1 MLLERGAVTD
11 GRSIHSSNSRIG
23 EGACCFMYSPSF
35 SPSHFAFAS
44 PWQICIDG
52 GDDAKYE
59 ESCRSTPQK
68 MGITRSVKFT
78 VNSTTSREGDIR
90 SLTYFDNVRERVAL
104 PEEEGEDGEGREANL
119 PSASSSCSCPS
130 RSSSLHLVK
139 AASYGVFAAV
149 RGC

>member
-59 ESCRSTPQK
+59 ESCRSSPQK

-78 VNSTTSREGDIR
+78 VNSTSREGDIR
-90 SLTYFDNVRERVAL
+90 SLTYFDNVWERMAL
-104 PEEEGEDGEGREANL
+104 PEEEGEDGEGRGEGEANL
-119 PSASSSCSCPS
+119 PSASSC
-130 RSSSLHLVK
+130 SSSLHLVK

>member
-1 MLLERGAVTD
+1 MAA
-11 GRSIHSSNSRIG
+11 RSIPQTAESER
-23 EGACCFMYSPSF
+23 APCCFMYSPSF

-59 ESCRSTPQK
+59 ESCRSNPQK

-78 VNSTTSREGDIR
+78 VNSTSRDEGDIR
-90 SLTYFDNVRERVAL
+90 SLLTYFDNVWERVAL
-104 PEEEGEDGEGREANL
+104 PEEEGEDGEGREADL
-119 PSASSSCSCPS
+119 PSASSCPS
-130 RSSSLHLVK
+130 RSPSLHLVK